1 MTVEGGDASPPSLF
15 KRFLLKKTLWRVECP
30 YTYQRGKLL
39 MKTAVKAQKKPLGL
53 RLKKDLSNF
62 GGAYLMGIPVIIFY
76 ILFHYK
82 PLAGAI
88 IAFKNYKPRR
98 GIWASPWV
106 GFQHFESFFNSFYF
120 ERLIGNTLTISLAGL
135 IFTFPIAIIFA
146 LLINEIRSNKFK
158 RTVQTISYMPHFI
171 STIVVC
177 SMVKLFVDSNGF
189 ITQLIEAAGIHIGQ
203 SMLNLPS
210 AFVPIYVISD
220 IWQQTGWNCI
230 IYLAALGGIDP
241 ELYEA
246 ARIDGANRWKQTLHV
261 TLPGIMGTVILLLIL
276 RIGSMMNVGH
286 EKIIL
291 LYNDYTMETGD
302 VISSYVYRRG
312 MINGDYSFS
321 AAVGLFN
328 SAINFALVVIANWI
342 SNKTTDSGIF

>member
-1 MTVEGGDASPPSLF
+1 MSTTV
-15 KRFLLKKTLWRVECP
+15 K
-30 YTYQRGKLL
+30 
-39 MKTAVKAQKKPLGL
+39 VKKKPLGL

-76 ILFHYK
+76 IIFHYK
-82 PLAGAI
+82 PLFGAL
-88 IAFKNYKPRR
+88 IAFKDYKPRR
-98 GIWASPWV
+98 GIWGSPWV
-106 GFQHFESFFNSFYF
+106 GFKHFQSFFDSFYF

-135 IFTFPIAIIFA
+135 LFAFPIAIIFA
-146 LLINEIRSNKFK
+146 LLINEIQNNKFK
-158 RTVQTISYMPHFI
+158 RSIQTISYMPHFI
-171 STIVVC
+171 STVVIC
-177 SMVKLFVDSNGF
+177 SMIRLFVDSNGF
-189 ITQLIEAAGIHIGQ
+189 IVAILEAVGFNIGQ
-203 SMLNLPS
+203 SLLNLPK
-210 AFVPIYVISD
+210 AFVPVYVLSD

-261 TLPGIMGTVILLLIL
+261 TLPGILETVVLLLIL
-276 RIGSMMNVGH
+276 RVGSLMGVGH

-291 LYNDYTMETGD
+291 LYNDYTMETAD

-312 MINGDYSFS
+312 LINGDYSFS

-328 SAINFALVVIANWI
+328 SAINFALVVIANKI
-342 SNKTTDSGIF
+342 SNKVTGSGIF

>member
-1 MTVEGGDASPPSLF
+1 MSTTV
-15 KRFLLKKTLWRVECP
+15 K
-30 YTYQRGKLL
+30 
-39 MKTAVKAQKKPLGL
+39 VKKKPLGL

-62 GGAYLMGIPVIIFY
+62 GGAYLMGIPVLIFY

-82 PLAGAI
+82 PLFGAL
-88 IAFKNYKPRR
+88 IAFKDYKPRR
-98 GIWASPWV
+98 GIWGSPWV
-106 GFQHFESFFNSFYF
+106 GFKHFQSFFDSFYF

-135 IFTFPIAIIFA
+135 LFAFPIAIIFA
-146 LLINEIRSNKFK
+146 LLINEIQNNKFK
-158 RTVQTISYMPHFI
+158 RSIQTISYMPHFI
-171 STIVVC
+171 STVVIC
-177 SMVKLFVDSNGF
+177 SMIRLFVDSNGF
-189 ITQLIEAAGIHIGQ
+189 IVAILEAVGFNIGQ
-203 SMLNLPS
+203 SLLNLPK
-210 AFVPIYVISD
+210 AFVPVYVLSD

-261 TLPGIMGTVILLLIL
+261 TLPGILETVVLLLIL
-276 RIGSMMNVGH
+276 RVGSLMGVGH

-291 LYNDYTMETGD
+291 LYNDYTMETAD

-312 MINGDYSFS
+312 LINGDYSFS

-328 SAINFALVVIANWI
+328 SAINFALVVIANKI
-342 SNKTTDSGIF
+342 SNKVTGSGIF